1 MENTK
6 AILLLAAIALAGVS
20 VFLFVAYTSAN
31 AKATEA
37 QALGI
42 AVRDLLRAQ
51 RTPCSAGANQYARLA
66 ACVQPL
72 LAERDFKED
81 AFKQPD
87 ARTGAPGYL
96 VIQNVND
103 RAYDAESFSLL
114 YNRAQIQEGCKDLTG
129 TVDKD
134 VTCRF
139 DFLPPCEKGAVLEV
153 TYPIIGD
160 DGQSRPVRVFLKT
173 C

>member
-87 ARTGAPGYL
+87 ARTGA
-96 VIQNVND
+96 
-103 RAYDAESFSLL
+103 L